1 MNKSTSMINDILI
14 NISTQHPNI
23 NSMESISI
31 GLIISPKISKLQ
43 SSEQKL
49 TQIKTQ

>member
-1 MNKSTSMINDILI
+1 MINDILI

-31 GLIISPKISKLQ
+31 GLIISPKISKQ

-49 TQIKTQ
+49 TQLATQ